1 MTQLIEDKNEFIID
15 KYGRYG
21 RLVNIGNYYFFQ
33 PLELNNPIIPLRDR
47 QRPVDFK
54 RDKIIFAPQKKQES
68 VEEIR
73 KKYEARLK
81 ESERVKLLSRVMEEQ
96 SEELGG
102 LEKIVETREARER
115 REMQQKIEKEYDTD
129 EESLMEM
136 ISSFRREP
144 KLLKKLRKYYDVA
157 TKEQKSERGKTDWY
171 HNIGIVLKIK

>member
-15 KYGRYG
+15 RYGRYG

-54 RDKIIFAPQKKQES
+54 REKIIFAPQKKQES

-73 KKYEARLK
+73 KKYEARMK
-81 ESERVKLLSRVMEEQ
+81 ESERVRLLSGVMKEQ

-102 LEKIVETREARER
+102 LEKIVETREGEKREK
-115 REMQQKIEKEYDTD
+115 REKREKC
-129 EESLMEM
+129 
-136 ISSFRREP
+136 
-144 KLLKKLRKYYDVA
+144 KRK
-157 TKEQKSERGKTDWY
+157 
-171 HNIGIVLKIK
+171 